1 MKRRNSMKK
10 ETRKNKVRKSQ
21 IYQLVAIAISSIV
34 AGAGVAFLYY
44 KGIQN
49 LFWIIII
56 FWLVFA
62 LIYAEIYYG
71 YILDLKEFEESQAY
85 FEKLKETLQG
95 GEKEVFRKYGR
106 NDDAKILK
114 NVTETYGLRYFVRA
128 NEDSIFIFTR
138 DCKDKESPHEPIS
151 TEFFQEYFEFK
162 TE

>member
-1 MKRRNSMKK
+1 MKK

-62 LIYAEIYYG
+62 LIY
-71 YILDLKEFEESQAY
+71 
-85 FEKLKETLQG
+85 
-95 GEKEVFRKYGR
+95 
-106 NDDAKILK
+106 
-114 NVTETYGLRYFVRA
+114 
-128 NEDSIFIFTR
+128 
-138 DCKDKESPHEPIS
+138 P
-151 TEFFQEYFEFK
+151 
-162 TE
+162 